1 MLIRQSPCKCAGMA
15 IGIGIMGAGTVT
27 IGVTTTGAG
36 TIGAIATGEA
46 VRSRLRF

>member
-1 MLIRQSPCKCAGMA
+1 MA

-36 TIGAIATGEA
+36 IIGAIATGEA

>member
-1 MLIRQSPCKCAGMA
+1 MA
-15 IGIGIMGAGTVT
+15 IGIGIMGGTVIT
-27 IGVTTTGAG
+27 GVTTIGAG